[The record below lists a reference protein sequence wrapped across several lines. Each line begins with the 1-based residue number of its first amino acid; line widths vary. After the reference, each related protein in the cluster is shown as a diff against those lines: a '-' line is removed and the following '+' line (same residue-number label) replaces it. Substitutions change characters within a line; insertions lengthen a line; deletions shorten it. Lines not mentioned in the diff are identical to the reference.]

1 MEFYGA
7 WQEIAMHHKLNGKS
21 QSVTAELGYLGFQD
35 SLKKICSSV
44 ISKLREAMPPV
55 TSHVATL

>member
-1 MEFYGA
+1 MAHGK
-7 WQEIAMHHKLNGKS
+7 KLPCTINLMVS
-21 QSVTAELGYLGFQD
+21 PQSVTAELGYLGFQD

-44 ISKLREAMPPV
+44 VSKLREAMPPV